1 MKIYKLRQL
10 IKESINEV
18 INEIGVEQLRAQAVD
33 TGKISE
39 EEFQEIVDV
48 SPKSSHTTW
57 LVARYIGNKKAPAT
71 IKREDIYK
79 WENYLQTFEKFKH
92 LFPSKDLNAYKTPK
106 DIQILISKSI
116 EIRDQQED
124 TGEEETGGNNLVT
137 PTQIQNLKEVGINL
151 LGVVDG
157 YQCFKIPMSAMG
169 NESAYKLYK
178 NILGQCS
185 GGAIE
190 ICTIASFDTF
200 NTYLQDDDYYIF
212 FNKKDPNSP
221 YQFHYASHQF
231 MDRTDSSII

>member
-48 SPKSSHTTW
+48 S
-57 LVARYIGNKKAPAT
+57 
-71 IKREDIYK
+71 
-79 WENYLQTFEKFKH
+79 
-92 LFPSKDLNAYKTPK
+92 LNAYKTPK